1 MRPSSVLILAM
12 LALSVASNLLGWP
25 IWPAAILAW
34 LATLR
39 LFRALPKTSRRQ
51 AGTLFAAGLLLWA
64 VALIRGTPYS
74 PLNALTINQSLLMM
88 FAGVSFLTMATPRAS
103 SDDRQ
108 PGSMVGTMLGAHLFG
123 AAINLSV
130 VFLFGERMQRDGK
143 LTRSQALIIGR
154 GFTAAAAWSPFF
166 VAMGVALTYAPGLD
180 YLSLLPWGLLAAALL
195 LILNWLDVRRL
206 KAPFVGYP
214 IEKSAL
220 LMPCLLAI
228 VVVALHL
235 LWPNLSIPL
244 IIAIVAP
251 VFSFLLM
258 PRDNRRE
265 RMHHQFTYGLQRLA
279 PQFALFLGAGVIS
292 TGLAALL
299 ASLPDGLDLPI
310 DHFGHWHA
318 WFALGLIVAVSFTGI
333 HPLIGIATLAPL
345 IAPLHPDPTL
355 LGMLFLMCWALGT
368 GSSPLSG
375 SNLAICVRYQIAVR
389 DMLRWNLPYAVL
401 GWCCCGV
408 VLALHATL
416 G

>member
-12 LALSVASNLLGWP
+12 LVLSVASNLFGWP
-25 IWPAAILAW
+25 VWPAAVLAW

-39 LFRALPKTSRRQ
+39 LFRTLPRTSRRQ
-51 AGTLFAAGLLLWA
+51 AGTLFAIGLLLWS
-64 VALIRGTPYS
+64 VALIRGTRY
-74 PLNALTINQSLLMM
+74 PLLEALTINQSLLMM
-88 FAGVSFLTMATPRAS
+88 FAGVSFLTMATPMATGN
-103 SDDRQ
+103 Q
-108 PGSMVGTMLGAHLFG
+108 QHPGSMIGTMLGAHLFG

-130 VFLFGERMQRDGK
+130 VFLFGERMQQEGK
-143 LTRSQALIIGR
+143 LTRSQALILGR

-166 VAMGVALTYAPGLD
+166 VAMGVALTYAPGLN
-180 YLSLLPWGLLAAALL
+180 YLNLVPWGLLAAALL
-195 LILNWLDVRRL
+195 LILNWVDVWRL
-206 KAPFVGYP
+206 KAPFTGYP

-220 LMPCLLAI
+220 LMPCLLALVVI
-228 VVVALHL
+228 VLHL
-235 LWPNLSIPL
+235 LWPGLSIPL

-251 VFSFLLM
+251 LFSFLLM
-258 PRDNRRE
+258 PRSHRRE
-265 RMHHQFTYGLQRLA
+265 RIRHQFTHGLQRLA

-299 ASLPDGLDLPI
+299 ASLPNGLDLPI

-318 WFALGLIVAVSFTGI
+318 WFALGMIVIISFTGI

-345 IAPLHPDPTL
+345 IAPLQPDPTL
-355 LGMLFLMCWALGT
+355 LGILFLMCWALGT

-389 DMLRWNLPYAVL
+389 DMLRWNLPYALL
-401 GWCCCGV
+401 GWFCCGA
-408 VLALHATL
+408 VLALHARL

>member
-1 MRPSSVLILAM
+1 MRPSGVLILAM
-12 LALSVASNLLGWP
+12 LALSVACNLFGWP
-25 IWPAAILAW
+25 IWPAAVLAW

-39 LFRALPKTSRRQ
+39 LFRKLPRTSRRQ
-51 AGTLFAAGLLLWA
+51 AGTLFGAGILLWA
-64 VALIRGTPYS
+64 IALLRGTTY
-74 PLNALTINQSLLMM
+74 PLLHALTINQSLLMM
-88 FAGVSFLTMATPRAS
+88 FAGVSFLTMATPPVK
-103 SDDRQ
+103 SDGRQ
-108 PGSMVGTMLGAHLFG
+108 SGSLLGTMLGAHLFG

-143 LTRSQALIIGR
+143 LTRAQALIVGR

-180 YLSLLPWGLLAAALL
+180 YLSLLPWGVLAAILL
-195 LILNWLDVRRL
+195 LVLNFVDIARL
-206 KAPFVGYP
+206 KAPFEGYP

-235 LWPNLSIPL
+235 SAPSLSIPL

-251 VFSFLLM
+251 LFSFLLM

-265 RMHHQFTYGLQRLA
+265 RMHRQFTQGLQRLA

-310 DHFGHWHA
+310 DHFGHWQA
-318 WFALGLIVAVSFTGI
+318 WFALGAIVVVSFTGI

-355 LGMLFLMCWALGT
+355 LGMLFLMSWALGT

-389 DMLRWNLPYAVL
+389 DMLRWNLPYALL
-401 GWCCCGV
+401 GWGACGG
-408 VLALHATL
+408 VLALHATF